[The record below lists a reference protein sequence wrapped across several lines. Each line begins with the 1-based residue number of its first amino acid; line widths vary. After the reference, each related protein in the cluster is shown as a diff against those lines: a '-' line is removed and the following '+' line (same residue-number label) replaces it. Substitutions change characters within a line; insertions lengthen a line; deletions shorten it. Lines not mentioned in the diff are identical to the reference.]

1 MTVEPWLL
9 RAHRLAPGRRAVND
23 LTYADLLDRAQRL
36 RLDAGPGDRVGIAL
50 PPGDDFAVALHATWL
65 RGAVAVPHDLRLTPA
80 ERPRADV
87 VLEELAFHDAP
98 PATGLVGALDLGA
111 VAVGLQ
117 TSGSTGTPKPV
128 DLTFGNLLWSAL
140 GSAALLDARP
150 EDSWLCAL
158 PLSHVGGLSILVR
171 AAIYATHAR
180 VLPRWDTE
188 RVLAVLRSEPVTVV
202 SVVPTTL
209 QRLLDAG
216 LSERHAL
223 RWVLTG
229 GAPIPPHQL
238 QTGLPVAP
246 TYGLTEAASQVTTF
260 GVPLFCTSVTLAADG
275 EVLVAGP
282 TVAGGGT
289 LATGDLGAWDDHG
302 RLQIVGRKA
311 DTIVTGGENVAPAE
325 VEGVLAAHPA
335 VAEAGVFGRP
345 HPAWGEAVVAAVVVR
360 PGMHVSAAELQR
372 HCAARLAGFKVPKEV
387 AFVAALPRTGSGKLR
402 RAALR

>member
-1 MTVEPWLL
+1 MRVEPWLL
-9 RAHRLAPGRRAVND
+9 RARRTRPEARAVNA
-23 LTYADLLDRAQRL
+23 LTYAELADRASRL

-50 PPGDDFAVALHATWL
+50 PPGEDFAVALHAAWL
-65 RGAVAVPHDLRLTPA
+65 RGAIAVPHDLRLSVG
-80 ERPRADV
+80 ERPPADL
-87 VLEELAFHDAP
+87 VLTDVAYDDTAAKPVDVHD
-98 PATGLVGALDLGA
+98 LDQ

-117 TSGSTGTPKPV
+117 TSGSTGRPKPV

-171 AAIYATHAR
+171 SAIYATHAR
-180 VLPRWDTE
+180 VLPKWETD
-188 RVLAVLRSEPVTVV
+188 RVLHALQHEPITLI

-216 LSERHAL
+216 LSEPHTLRH
-223 RWVLTG
+223 VLVG
-229 GAPIPPHQL
+229 GAPIPPRHL
-238 QTGLPVAP
+238 ETGLPVAA

-260 GVPLFCTSVTLAADG
+260 GVPLFCTRVDLAADG
-275 EVLVAGP
+275 EITVRGL

-289 LATGDLGAWDDHG
+289 LHTGDLGAWDGHG
-302 RLQIVGRKA
+302 RLRIVGRKA

-325 VEGVLAAHPA
+325 VEGVLSEHPA
-335 VAEAGVFGRP
+335 VAEAAVFGRA
-345 HPAWGEAVVAAVVVR
+345 HPAWGEAVVAAVVLR
-360 PGMHVSAAELQR
+360 PGAHADEAELKR
-372 HCAARLAGFKVPKEV
+372 FCATRLAGFKVPKDV
-387 AFVAALPRTGSGKLR
+387 RFVGALPRTGSGKIK